1 MDDVFVSVDLT
12 EFEYDEVIDWLGEQ
26 EISSG
31 LSDLYNKL
39 LAAVEARD
47 AAEEEEEGEDE

>member
-12 EFEYDEVIDWLGEQ
+12 EFEYDEIIDWLGDK

-31 LSDLYNKL
+31 LSGLYDKL

-47 AAEEEEEGEDE
+47 AKAEEVEDDE